1 MWTPAVL
8 KSPTQVLAKQL
19 LTAMEKLR
27 FWRGKVFPCLHWQGT
42 VVPSSRNRFFVVG
55 NGGPEPVS
63 DFAASQWK
71 PVMTLSDTIGH
82 LARLFNSLADQRHF
96 CHDHFL
102 NLNAEYFHK
111 HHILKIDMFI
121 IEPMFSKVKVS
132 FFVSNLHLGAWT
144 KNLRAHL

>member
-1 MWTPAVL
+1 
-8 KSPTQVLAKQL
+8 
-19 LTAMEKLR
+19 
-27 FWRGKVFPCLHWQGT
+27 
-42 VVPSSRNRFFVVG
+42 
-55 NGGPEPVS
+55 
-63 DFAASQWK
+63 
-71 PVMTLSDTIGH
+71 MTLSDTIGH

-132 FFVSNLHLGAWT
+132 FFCVQFAPRCLDKKSESTPVVNRLEEQKVT
-144 KNLRAHL
+144 KLSGCRLNYVLCHILLVRTGIKK